1 MALPR
6 TTAPARHARD
16 EAVASTGYPSGMNL
30 GYHEPSGVP
39 VDPVTSLYRL
49 GAGGPSLT
57 ASLAGA
63 RASKRSLA
71 MLHVDID
78 MLQLVNANM
87 GEAVGD
93 QVLAAVAQRLRKAM
107 PHGASLWRLSS
118 DEFIACIAYRDG
130 EPSGEALAELF
141 RDALEAPL
149 SIPPYTLP
157 VTVSI
162 GIAVFPE
169 HGADAAAL
177 LASAERALLEIKR
190 GGHNNVGL
198 YSGASGKVA
207 SEGAFAGRFVEA
219 LGNDEMR
226 LYYQPQVAAQDGGLV
241 GFSALLRWDSAHHGL
256 LRPNRF
262 LARVER
268 AGLSNRL
275 GLWVIDAAM
284 RQLVAWRERGLDYLM
299 LSVHL
304 DSMLLSQPDC
314 LDVIGERL
322 HRHQLRAASFEF
334 EVPESALALDAHR
347 IHDTLGGLRAL
358 GATLAVQ
365 DFGMGGLSFAAL
377 AQYPLD
383 RLKIG
388 RSFIRNV
395 DSDPRS
401 AAIVRGIIA
410 MAHRLGMKLTA
421 KGVETEAELGF
432 LRRNHCDFFIGHLFS
447 PPLPAELLDPLV
459 QRRFLLPSAFAAT
472 HPERTL
478 LLLDDEENMLRSLV
492 RLFRRDGYKVL
503 TANTVREAFDL
514 LASNTV
520 QVIVSD
526 QRMPDMSGTE
536 FLAKVRDLYPD
547 TVRMVLSGY
556 TDLATITEA
565 INRGAIYRFLT
576 KPWNDDELRGH
587 IEAAFRSHERNAD
600 GSYPGY

>member
-1 MALPR
+1 
-6 TTAPARHARD
+6 
-16 EAVASTGYPSGMNL
+16 MNL

-57 ASLAGA
+57 GAVAAA
-63 RASKRSLA
+63 RASHRQLA
-71 MLHVDID
+71 VLHVDID
-78 MLQLVNANM
+78 MLQLINVNM

-93 QVLAAVAQRLRKAM
+93 QVLAAVAQRLRLAL
-107 PHGASLWRLSS
+107 PHGAWLWRLSS
-118 DEFIACIAYRDG
+118 DEFIACIAYRQG
-130 EPSGEALAELF
+130 ETNGEALADLF

-162 GIAVFPE
+162 GIAVFPD
-169 HGADAAAL
+169 HGGDAAAL

-190 GGHNNVGL
+190 AGHNNVGL
-198 YSGASGKVA
+198 YSGAPTRTTV
-207 SEGAFAGRFVEA
+207 EGGFADRFVEA
-219 LGNDEMR
+219 LQRNEMR
-226 LYYQPQVAAQDGGLV
+226 LYFQPQVAAQDGGLV
-241 GFSALLRWDSAHHGL
+241 GFSALLRWDSPQHGL

-262 LARVER
+262 LGRVER
-268 AGLSNRL
+268 AGLSSQL

-284 RQLVAWRERGLDYLM
+284 RQLVEWRDRGLDYLT
-299 LSVHL
+299 LSVYI
-304 DSMLLSQPDC
+304 DSMLLARADC

-322 HRHQLRAASFEF
+322 HRHQLRGSAFEF
-334 EVPESALALDAHR
+334 ELPESALALDAHR

-388 RSFIRNV
+388 RGFIRNA
-395 DSDPRS
+395 DSEPRS

-410 MAHRLGMKLTA
+410 MGHRLGMKLTA

-432 LRRNHCDFFIGHLFS
+432 LRRNHCDFFLGHLFS
-447 PPLPAELLDPLV
+447 PPLPGELLDPLV

-472 HPERTL
+472 RPERTL

-503 TANTVREAFDL
+503 TASTVREAFDL
-514 LASNTV
+514 LAGNSV

-547 TVRMVLSGY
+547 TVRMILSGY

-587 IEAAFRSHERNAD
+587 IEAAFRSHERQASGD
-600 GSYPGY
+600 YAGY

>member
-1 MALPR
+1 M
-6 TTAPARHARD
+6 PA
-16 EAVASTGYPSGMNL
+16 TGYPSAMNL
-30 GYHEPSGVP
+30 GYHEPGDIP

-49 GAGGPSLT
+49 GAAGPNLT
-57 ASLAGA
+57 AILASA
-63 RASKRSLA
+63 RASKRSVAL
-71 MLHVDID
+71 LHVDID
-78 MLQLVNANM
+78 MLQLVNLNM

-93 QVLAAVAQRLRKAM
+93 AVLAAVAQRLRKAM
-107 PHGASLWRLSS
+107 PRGATLWRLSS
-118 DEFIACIAYRDG
+118 DEFIASVAYRDG
-130 EPSGEALAELF
+130 EPGGEALAELF

-149 SIPPYTLP
+149 SIPPFTLP

-162 GIAVFPE
+162 GIAVYPD
-169 HGADAAAL
+169 HGVDAAAL
-177 LASAERALLEIKR
+177 LASAERALREIKR
-190 GGHNNVGL
+190 AGHNTVGL
-198 YSGASGKVA
+198 YSGSAVGKTG
-207 SEGAFAGRFVEA
+207 SEGGFADRFADRFVEA
-219 LGNDEMR
+219 MGRDELR
-226 LYYQPQVAAQDGGLV
+226 LFYQPQVAAQDGGLV
-241 GFSALLRWDSAHHGL
+241 GFSALLRWESPDNGL

-262 LARVER
+262 LGMVER
-268 AGLSNRL
+268 AGLSGRL
-275 GLWVIDAAM
+275 GLWVVDAAM
-284 RQLVAWRERGLDYLM
+284 DQLVAWRERGLDYLT
-299 LSVHL
+299 LSVHI
-304 DSMLLSQPDC
+304 DGALLGQPDC
-314 LDVIGERL
+314 LDAIGERL
-322 HRHQLRAASFEF
+322 HAHQLRGASFEL
-334 EVPESALALDAHR
+334 ELPESALALDAHR
-347 IHDTLGGLRAL
+347 IHDTLTGLRAL
-358 GATLAVQ
+358 GATLTVQ

-388 RSFIRNV
+388 RGFIRNV
-395 DSDPRS
+395 ASDPRS

-410 MAHRLGMKLTA
+410 MGHRLGMKVTA

-432 LRRNHCDFFIGHLFS
+432 LRRNHCDFFLGHLFS
-447 PPLPAELLDPLV
+447 APLPATELDPLV

-503 TANTVREAFDL
+503 TANSVREAFDL

-587 IEAAFRSHERNAD
+587 IQAAFRSHERQAEGAGNT
-600 GSYPGY
+600 Y